1 MEEIKIKGY
10 CNLVVK
16 KGDCNPDE
24 KGIKIDLMGTMENP
38 YLCLFPKTK
47 KGKEHAKGNCNGY
60 ETYTECEIIVKVP
73 THRCNC
79 EFCKKKKLSTNHTN
93 S

>member
-24 KGIKIDLMGTMENP
+24 KGIKIDLMGTME
-38 YLCLFPKTK
+38 K
-47 KGKEHAKGNCNGY
+47 
-60 ETYTECEIIVKVP
+60 IVKWL
-73 THRCNC
+73 NC
-79 EFCKKKKLSTNHTN
+79 VYYLQKAI
-93 S
+93 